1 MPRSEISLTA
11 SSRVIRLE
19 RKRVLSWLCIMHNE
33 SLLSSCKPDVES
45 TSISERKYI
54 VQALHNDFIR
64 NEGVS
69 HSCLQHMH
77 SLWHLSGQAHW
88 VPIIP
93 ASLLGLHHKGEMINS
108 SYADIVFRFSQ
119 DAFLEKHGVKLG
131 FMSAFVKASTE
142 ALQDIPAVNGV
153 IDGTDIIY
161 RDYYDIS
168 IAVATPKGL
177 VVPVL
182 RNADRLDFA
191 GVERVRLSTGALTF

>member
-1 MPRSEISLTA
+1 MPVTPA
-11 SSRVIRLE
+11 
-19 RKRVLSWLCIMHNE
+19 
-33 SLLSSCKPDVES
+33 
-45 TSISERKYI
+45 
-54 VQALHNDFIR
+54 F
-64 NEGVS
+64 
-69 HSCLQHMH
+69 QHMH
-77 SLWHLSGQAHW
+77 SLWHPPGQAHW
-88 VPIIP
+88 VPATP
-93 ASLLGLHHKGEMINS
+93 ASSLDLHHTGGMINLYA
-108 SYADIVFRFSQ
+108 SYADFVFRISQ

-161 RDYYDIS
+161 RDFYDIS

-191 GVERVRLSTGALTF
+191 GVERVRLSTGALSI